1 MANGLK
7 DVLSVYRE
15 SLASERQ
22 TRLAEMQLSLSA
34 LQFEAQQ
41 QFKVEGRRRED
52 VILAL
57 EDATGAATDALSSD
71 AALIASKL
79 SNITEIAEAAVTD
92 TGGFENP
99 EKLITSL
106 SDKRGKYQFSEADAR
121 SMVSV
126 VQYQNLARVNPDLA
140 EAAKNEAVAF
150 GIRVAGDFDTYQRSG
165 FDKESLKG
173 MKFLTA
179 MDKANVLYLG
189 RRDKFPDPSKI
200 DLSVDPFVG
209 VSQAT
214 QALQN
219 IQMEKREF
227 GDQDYSIDRPITT
240 AGLTQ
245 QEQGAI
251 DFDAL
256 IDEASVSGQID
267 VGRGPAQEALSSI
280 YAEGPEDLALG
291 PINIDIQDEIRE
303 SGLGTAED
311 ITELEELGL
320 GSQIMGGPVDL
331 GRSDEEILESI
342 SFLPGAKV
350 KGVQSQLIDL
360 AETISSKMDKLE
372 TEVTARDESIK
383 EYKVIEK
390 QYNWERSQYYKNI
403 FGGEKGDA
411 RKNKKEMDRL
421 GRILGK
427 KGPPSEWTG
436 NLRREYLDWKESQTG
451 LTTAMLA
458 RKAPTGKETYSH
470 SYEVVRLA
478 SDIKKLVKQ
487 REALGY

>member
-1 MANGLK
+1 MAIN
-7 DVLSVYRE
+7 DILSVYRQ

-41 QFKVEGRRRED
+41 QFREEGRRRED

-57 EDATGAATDALSSD
+57 EDATGAATDALTSD

-79 SNITEIAEAAVTD
+79 SNITEIAEAAVTE

-165 FDKESLKG
+165 FDKEALKG

-227 GDQDYSIDRPITT
+227 GDQDYSIDRPITM
-240 AGLTQ
+240 AGLSQ

-256 IDEASVSGQID
+256 LDEASVSGQID
-267 VGRGPAQEALSSI
+267 IGRGPAQETLSSL
-280 YAEGPEDLALG
+280 YAEDLSAIG
-291 PINIDIQDEIRE
+291 PINIDIQDEVKARYA
-303 SGLGTAED
+303 LGSDED
-311 ITELEELGL
+311 IEELTELGL
-320 GSQIMGGPVDL
+320 GVDY
-331 GRSDEEILESI
+331 GRADEEILQSL
-342 SFLPGAKV
+342 SFLPSQKV
-350 KGVQSQLIDL
+350 EGVQSQLTDL
-360 AETISSKMDKLE
+360 ANTISSKTSDLQKEVIARNEKIDEYDALMKSYEWEKSQSKLNKSLGDD
-372 TEVTARDESIK
+372 AASRKNIK
-383 EYKVIEK
+383 EMKRLSKLLGLEGKSSKLKSEVQAMEYSQLNPRGMLMEK
-390 QYNWERSQYYKNI
+390 
-403 FGGEKGDA
+403 
-411 RKNKKEMDRL
+411 RKTGYSDTHSLE
-421 GRILGK
+421 ILK
-427 KGPPSEWTG
+427 LS
-436 NLRREYLDWKESQTG
+436 R
-451 LTTAMLA
+451 
-458 RKAPTGKETYSH
+458 
-470 SYEVVRLA
+470 
-478 SDIKKLVKQ
+478 DIKRLVKQ
-487 REALGY
+487 RESLGY